1 MTNPERSANDAAT
14 QPMTPIGAGEL
25 HGATSSPSETPTG
38 SGPRR
43 QQALVDREERRSERA
58 RVITAVGVGI
68 IGWNVFGLI
77 DIARFAIGVVPSLS
91 PLVIRIAMTLPT
103 IGVWAW
109 LRAAKD
115 ASPRVVRAVEIFA
128 FTYAGAGLG
137 LFAIADG
144 GLESFHVTGLPLVVL
159 GHALLL
165 GSEWRRG
172 LAPIAGPLLAL
183 PLVLAAGARF
193 DAELAAHW
201 QSTSAIVRFAEDYSL
216 SIGAAVLA
224 LLGGHAVSSLRRE
237 ARSARSIGRYELRRK
252 IGTGGMGEVWSAY
265 HRALRR
271 DVAVKLMQ
279 PRLGQSDLAAARFER
294 EVRALAELTHPYI
307 VRVLDY
313 GTTEDGIWYYAMEL
327 LDGEDLGTIVEC
339 EGPIAH
345 DRAARILRQAAEAL
359 AEAHAHGMVHR
370 DVKPQNLLL
379 VRSEGG
385 GEFVKLIDFG
395 IAKLEDEGDL
405 TMTGM
410 ALGTPGYMAPEV
422 ITGGEATARS
432 DVYALGAVLY
442 YLLAGRAP
450 LDAKTPRAL
459 VVAHVAEEPPPPS
472 ARLGAPLPPA
482 LEAVVMRCLAK
493 DASARF
499 AHAGE
504 LAAALASLPI
514 GD

>member
-1 MTNPERSANDAAT
+1 
-14 QPMTPIGAGEL
+14 MTPVDPGE
-25 HGATSSPSETPTG
+25 ARERVSSDPPPGETPSS

-43 QQALVDREERRSERA
+43 RQALIDREEHRSERA

-77 DIARFAIGVVPSLS
+77 DVARFAFGVVPSLM
-91 PLVIRIAMTLPT
+91 PFVIRVVMTLPA
-103 IGVWAW
+103 IGIWAW
-109 LRAAKD
+109 LRAQKD
-115 ASPRVVRAVEIFA
+115 ASPRVVRAVEICA
-128 FTYAGAGLG
+128 FTYAGTGLG

-172 LAPIAGPLLAL
+172 LLPIAGPLVAL

-193 DAELAAHW
+193 DAELAAQW
-201 QSTSAIVRFAEDYSL
+201 ASTASIVRFAEHYAL

-224 LLGGHAVSSLRRE
+224 LIGGHAVSSLRRE
-237 ARSARSIGRYELRRK
+237 AHRARSIGRYELRAK

-279 PRLGQSDLAAARFER
+279 PRLGQSDVAAARFER

-327 LDGEDLGTIVEC
+327 LDGEDLGTVVEC
-339 EGPIAH
+339 EGPLAH
-345 DRAARILRQAAEAL
+345 ERAACVVRQAAEAL

-379 VRSEGG
+379 VRSDGG

-395 IAKLEDEGDL
+395 IAKLADEGDL

-422 ITGGEATARS
+422 ITGGEATPRS

-459 VVAHVAEEPPPPS
+459 VVAHLAEEPPPPS
-472 ARLGAPLPPA
+472 ARLGAPLPA
-482 LEAVVMRCLAK
+482 ELEAVVMRCLAK

-504 LAAALASLPI
+504 LAAALARLA
-514 GD
+514 

>member
-1 MTNPERSANDAAT
+1 LKNAERSASDAAT
-14 QPMTPIGAGEL
+14 QPMTPIESGEL
-25 HGATSSPSETPTG
+25 ATPSGT
-38 SGPRR
+38 GPRR
-43 QQALVDREERRSERA
+43 RQALIDREEHRSERA
-58 RVITAVGVGI
+58 RVITAIGVGM
-68 IGWNVFGLI
+68 IGWNVFGMI
-77 DIARFAIGVVPSLS
+77 DVARFAFGAVPSLM
-91 PLVIRIAMTLPT
+91 PFLLRLAFTLP
-103 IGVWAW
+103 VFALYLW
-109 LRAAKD
+109 LRARSE
-115 ASPRVVRAVEIFA
+115 ASAATVRASEL
-128 FTYAGAGLG
+128 FTFTLAGVGLG
-137 LFAIADG
+137 VFAVLDDE
-144 GLESFHVTGLPLVVL
+144 GLRSFHLHGLSVVPL

-165 GSEWRRG
+165 GSDWRRA
-172 LAPIAGPLLAL
+172 LAPILCV
-183 PLVLAAGARF
+183 VLAVPTVLAVAAPF
-193 DAELAAHW
+193 DPDLAAQW
-201 QSTSAIVRFAEDYSL
+201 SSPPDLASFAEHYAL
-216 SIGAAVLA
+216 AIGAAVLA
-224 LLGGHAVSSLRRE
+224 LIGGHAVSSLRRE
-237 ARSARSIGRYELRRK
+237 ARNARSIGRYELKAK
-252 IGTGGMGEVWSAY
+252 IATGGMGEVWSAY

-313 GTTEDGIWYYAMEL
+313 GTTRDGIWYYAMEL
-327 LDGEDLGTIVEC
+327 LEGEDLGAIVEC

-395 IAKLEDEGDL
+395 IAKLADEGDL

-450 LDAKTPRAL
+450 
-459 VVAHVAEEPPPPS
+459 S
-472 ARLGAPLPPA
+472 A
-482 LEAVVMRCLAK
+482 
-493 DASARF
+493 
-499 AHAGE
+499 
-504 LAAALASLPI
+504 
-514 GD
+514 